1 MAATKAS
8 TTLSS
13 SWASGSTTAS
23 GTTTAVSTATH
34 YADTIYLTLVQVGVA
49 TTAATFTIWQSP
61 DGTTYYAGPTYT
73 AGLTAATY
81 AWEIAL
87 DPTCQ
92 SVQVTW
98 TTQSGGTS
106 STIAIQLG
114 EVTGV

>member
-1 MAATKAS
+1 MAATKTSA
-8 TTLSS
+8 TLSS
-13 SWASGSTTAS
+13 SWASGSTTTS
-23 GTTTAVSTATH
+23 GTCTAVSTATH

-61 DGTTYYAGPTYT
+61 DGTNYYAGPTYS

-81 AWEIAL
+81 TWEIAL

-92 SVQVTW
+92 SVQVAW

-106 STIAIQLG
+106 STITIQLG
-114 EVTGV
+114 EITGV